1 MKRQSLKWLW
11 LTVMVIV
18 LDQVTKI
25 WVAGYLQLGE
35 SLPVLTW
42 FNLVHACNTGAA
54 FSFLSDAGGW
64 QRWFFIGLTSVIALA
79 MVIWLAALSAHQRV
93 LACALALIL
102 GGALGNLLDR
112 LLHGCVV
119 DFVSIYLEFIPMKLF
134 NPWPA
139 FNVAD
144 SAITI
149 GAILLIIDTFLYDH
163 VEVAKK

>member
-1 MKRQSLKWLW
+1 MKWLW
-11 LTVMVIV
+11 LTVAIVI

-25 WVAGYLQLGE
+25 WVAGYLSIGE

-42 FNLVHACNTGAA
+42 FNLVHACNQGAA

-64 QRWFFIGLTSVIALA
+64 QRWFFIGLTSVIAVA
-79 MVIWLAALSAHQRV
+79 IFIWLGALSGPQRV
-93 LACALALIL
+93 LRCALALIL
-102 GGALGNLLDR
+102 GGALGNLWDR
-112 LLHGCVV
+112 VVHGCVV
-119 DFVSIYLEFIPMKLF
+119 DFIQVFLEFIPMKLF

-163 VEVAKK
+163 AEVKVNK